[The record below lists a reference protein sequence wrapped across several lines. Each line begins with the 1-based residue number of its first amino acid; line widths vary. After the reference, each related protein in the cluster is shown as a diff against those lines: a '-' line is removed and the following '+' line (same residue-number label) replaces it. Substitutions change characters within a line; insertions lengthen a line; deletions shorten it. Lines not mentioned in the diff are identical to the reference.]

1 MQQSQFYIE
10 LLNALFVVAEK
21 GGEELCLNPENGK
34 IYKVKERDQQS
45 ASLLSLLGDSAPVVA
60 FNPEKLI
67 FRADIVRRSAQI
79 GILTEN
85 NGIITGKQR
94 DNNGITTGYD
104 TGYDT
109 GEQRITP
116 GGKSDGKQII
126 NVNGTVAERA
136 VVGLGKVNLS
146 KFADLYSGD
155 IAATAL
161 QIEANA
167 DKILKAT
174 NKAETI
180 KKVISLF
187 DSAKAAA
194 QKQNLFRLKEIEKT
208 LAGIVEKQK
217 AMRAGVEKAAYKQ
230 QLKKTVIKCLTCAA
244 LLSGLY
250 LYFSHTGTPSRSPTL
265 QSNAA
270 PAIFAPD
277 IFEEACAE
285 FEAETGRKIYP
296 AGRECLRRACRNCAN
311 KAQML
316 VIIKKN
322 MK

>member
-1 MQQSQFYIE
+1 MKSQFYIE

-21 GGEELCLNPENGK
+21 GGEELCLNPEDGK
-34 IYKVKERDQQS
+34 IYKVKERDNQS
-45 ASLLSLLGDSAPVVA
+45 ASLLSLLGNCAPVVA

-67 FRADIVRRSAQI
+67 FRADIVRQSAQI
-79 GILTEN
+79 GKLTEN

-104 TGYDT
+104 TG
-109 GEQRITP
+109 EQLITP

-155 IAATAL
+155 ISATAL

-208 LAGIVEKQK
+208 LAGIIEKQK
-217 AMRAGVEKAAYKQ
+217 AMKAGVDKMNAKQ
-230 QLKKTVIKCLTCAA
+230 ALKKKAIKVLSCAA

-270 PAIFAPD
+270 PVVFAPD
-277 IFEEACAE
+277 MFEEAVSDY
-285 FEAETGRKIYP
+285 EAETGRKIYP
-296 AGRECLRRACRNCAN
+296 GGRECLRRACARCTT
-311 KAQML
+311 KSEML
-316 VIIKKN
+316 NIIKIN

>member
-1 MQQSQFYIE
+1 MKAEFYIE

-21 GGEELCLNPENGK
+21 GGEELCLNPEDGK
-34 IYKVKERDQQS
+34 IYKVKERDNQS

-79 GILTEN
+79 GKLSEINGITTGKQQDN
-85 NGIITGKQR
+85 NGIITG
-94 DNNGITTGYD
+94 N
-104 TGYDT
+104 DT

-116 GGKSDGKQII
+116 GAKSDGKQII
-126 NVNGTVAERA
+126 NVSSTVAERA
-136 VVGLGKVNLS
+136 VVGLGKVNLA
-146 KFADLYSGD
+146 KFADMYTGD

-208 LAGIVEKQK
+208 LVGIVEKQK
-217 AMRAGVEKAAYKQ
+217 AMRAGVEKAAFKQ
-230 QLKKTVIKCLTCAA
+230 QVKKTVIKCLTCAA

-270 PAIFAPD
+270 PVVFAPD
-277 IFEEACAE
+277 MFEEAVSDY
-285 FEAETGRKIYP
+285 EAETGRKIYP
-296 AGRECLRRACRNCAN
+296 SGRECLRRACARCTT
-311 KAQML
+311 KSEML
-316 VIIKKN
+316 NIIKIN

>member
-1 MQQSQFYIE
+1 MKAQFYIE

-21 GGEELCLNPENGK
+21 GGEELCLNPEDGK
-34 IYKVKERDQQS
+34 IYKVKERDNQS
-45 ASLLSLLGDSAPVVA
+45 ASLLSLLGNCAPVVA

-79 GILTEN
+79 GI
-85 NGIITGKQR
+85 ITGKQR

-104 TGYDT
+104 TG
-109 GEQRITP
+109 EQQITP

-126 NVNGTVAERA
+126 NVNGTVVERA

-146 KFADLYSGD
+146 KFADLYTGD

-161 QIEANA
+161 QIEATA

-174 NKAETI
+174 NKAETL

-217 AMRAGVEKAAYKQ
+217 AMRAGVEKAAFKQ
-230 QLKKTVIKCLTCAA
+230 QVKKTVIKCLTCAA

-270 PAIFAPD
+270 PVIFAPD
-277 IFEEACAE
+277 MFEEACAE
-285 FEAETGRKIYP
+285 FEAETGLKIYP
-296 AGRECLRRACRNCAN
+296 AGRDCLRRACKNCAN

-316 VIIKKN
+316 LIIKKN
-322 MK
+322 MHYGM

>member
-10 LLNALFVVAEK
+10 LLNALFIVAEK
-21 GGEELCLNPENGK
+21 GGEELCLNPEDGK
-34 IYKVKERDQQS
+34 IYKVKERDKQS
-45 ASLLSLLGDSAPVVA
+45 ASLLSLSGDSALVVA

-85 NGIITGKQR
+85 NGITTGKKR
-94 DNNGITTGYD
+94 DNDGIITGYD
-104 TGYDT
+104 I

-116 GGKSDGKQII
+116 DGKSDGKQII

-146 KFADLYSGD
+146 KFADLYTGD

-174 NKAETI
+174 NKTETI

-187 DSAKAAA
+187 ESAKAAA

-230 QLKKTVIKCLTCAA
+230 QLKKTIIKCLTCAV

-265 QSNAA
+265 QTNSASV
-270 PAIFAPD
+270 IFAPD

-296 AGRECLRRACRNCAN
+296 KGRECLRRACARCTTKNEIL
-311 KAQML
+311 K
-316 VIIKKN
+316 IIKYN
-322 MK
+322 MNE

>member
-1 MQQSQFYIE
+1 MQQNFYIE
-10 LLNALFVVAEK
+10 LLNALFIIAEK
-21 GGEELCLNPENGK
+21 GGEELCLNPEDGK

-67 FRADIVRRSAQI
+67 FRADIVRRSVQI
-79 GILTEN
+79 GKLSEI

-94 DNNGITTGYD
+94 DNNGIITGN
-104 TGYDT
+104 DT

-126 NVNGTVAERA
+126 NVNGSVAERA

-146 KFADLYSGD
+146 KFADLYTGD
-155 IAATAL
+155 ISATAL

-174 NKAETI
+174 NKPETI

-187 DSAKAAA
+187 ESAKTAA

-217 AMRAGVEKAAYKQ
+217 AMKTGVEKAAFKRQ
-230 QLKKTVIKCLTCAA
+230 VKKTMIKCLTCAA
-244 LLSGLY
+244 LLSVLY

-270 PAIFAPD
+270 TVVFAPD
-277 IFEEACAE
+277 MFEEACAE
-285 FEAETGRKIYP
+285 FEAETGLKIYP
-296 AGRECLRRACRNCAN
+296 EGRKCLRRACKNCAN

>member
-21 GGEELCLNPENGK
+21 GGEELCLNPEDGK

-79 GILTEN
+79 GKLSEI
-85 NGIITGKQR
+85 NGIITGKKR
-94 DNNGITTGYD
+94 DNDGIITDNNSY
-104 TGYDT
+104 
-109 GEQRITP
+109 EQRITP

-146 KFADLYSGD
+146 KFADMYTGD
-155 IAATAL
+155 ISATAL

-217 AMRAGVEKAAYKQ
+217 AMKAGVDKMNAKQ
-230 QLKKTVIKCLTCAA
+230 ALKKKAIKVLSCAA
-244 LLSGLY
+244 LLSCLY
-250 LYFSHTGTPSRSPTL
+250 LYAVNRSP
-265 QSNAA
+265 A
-270 PAIFAPD
+270 PLPPEKSAVFAVD
-277 IFEEACAE
+277 LFEEAVSDY
-285 FEAETGRKIYP
+285 EAETGRKIYP
-296 AGRECLRRACRNCAN
+296 YGRECLRRACARCAT
-311 KAQML
+311 KSEML
-316 VIIKKN
+316 NIIKIN

>member
-21 GGEELCLNPENGK
+21 GGEELCLNPEDGK

-45 ASLLSLLGDSAPVVA
+45 ASLLSLLGDYAPIVA

-79 GILTEN
+79 GKLTEN

-94 DNNGITTGYD
+94 DNNGITTGN
-104 TGYDT
+104 DT

-116 GGKSDGKQII
+116 GGKPVGKQII
-126 NVNGTVAERA
+126 NVNGSVAERA

-146 KFADLYSGD
+146 KFADMYTGD
-155 IAATAL
+155 ISATAL

-174 NKAETI
+174 NKPETI

-217 AMRAGVEKAAYKQ
+217 AMRAGVDKAAYKQ

-250 LYFSHTGTPSRSPTL
+250 LYFSHGGTPSRSPTL
-265 QSNAA
+265 QTNSA
-270 PAIFAPD
+270 PVFFAPD
-277 IFEEACAE
+277 MFEEACAE
-285 FEAETGRKIYP
+285 FEAETGLTIYP
-296 AGRECLRRACRNCAN
+296 AGRDCLRRACKNCAN

-322 MK
+322 MNYGM